1 MRQNKKSSQTA
12 KRDAINRIRK
22 LRKIGVKDLPPPY
35 PNGWYSI
42 MESSDIKKGE
52 AKTICALGEQFVVF
66 RTLKNSVYVLDAYCP
81 HMGANI
87 GIGGRVIAETIECPF
102 HQWSFRGIDGQCV
115 KVPYST
121 CGKGI

>member
-1 MRQNKKSSQTA
+1 
-12 KRDAINRIRK
+12 
-22 LRKIGVKDLPPPY
+22 
-35 PNGWYSI
+35 

-52 AKTICALGEQFVVF
+52 TKNVCALGEQFVVF

-102 HQWSFRGIDGQCV
+102 HHWRFRGIDGKCIN
-115 KVPYST
+115 VPYSK
-121 CGKGI
+121 CGKIIFN